1 MGNLNEKR
9 ALSTPI
15 RSQEEL
21 NSFIDS
27 VVILDLREGFMP
39 EECKGEEEP
48 STKSASQDYSIPAV
62 CPYRDNGSASHLN
75 RKALPLLL
83 DGDSKVGN
91 WLAEYV
97 FDDRMNDQNQT
108 FLQRA
113 AQTLFSL
120 QLSPF
125 LSSADKGKQ
134 DPPWPQP
141 ANRAFCIQ
149 DC

>member
-83 DGDSKVGN
+83 DGDSK
-91 WLAEYV
+91 EK
-97 FDDRMNDQNQT
+97 
-108 FLQRA
+108 A